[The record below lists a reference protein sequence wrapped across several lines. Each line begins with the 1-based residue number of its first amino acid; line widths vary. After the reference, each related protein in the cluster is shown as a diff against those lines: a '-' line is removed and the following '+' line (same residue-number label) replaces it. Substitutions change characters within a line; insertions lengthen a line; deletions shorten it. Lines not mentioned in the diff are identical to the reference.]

1 MFLFIYLLILYHQ
14 FLIFLLIIISF
25 YKEVQKSLRAMFS
38 QFGTILDV
46 VAMKTLKMKG
56 QAFVVFKDVP
66 SATQAMRSMQGFPFH
81 EKPLVRLL
89 TT

>member
-1 MFLFIYLLILYHQ
+1 
-14 FLIFLLIIISF
+14 
-25 YKEVQKSLRAMFS
+25 MFS

-56 QAFVVFKDVP
+56 QAFVVFKDVG

-81 EKPLVRLL
+81 DKPLVPHNFLFSDDDNFYKIWDIHFHIKS
-89 TT
+89 